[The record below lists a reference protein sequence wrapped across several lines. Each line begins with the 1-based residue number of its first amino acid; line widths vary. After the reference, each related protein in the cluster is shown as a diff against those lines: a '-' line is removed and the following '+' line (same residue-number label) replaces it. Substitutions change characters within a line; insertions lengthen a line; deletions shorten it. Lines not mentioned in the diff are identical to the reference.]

1 MRSAPEPRA
10 RPFPPSPAVA
20 QIRLN
25 KKYYDDRKVTDAGM
39 DFLEL
44 YYLDGSNPPQ
54 RILNRFIAACEAT
67 PGAIAVHC
75 KAGLGRTGTCIGCYL
90 MKHYKFTAAEVI
102 GWIRLCRPGRCVCV
116 CRRRRVRGRAPRRER
131 PRALR
136 T

>member
-1 MRSAPEPRA
+1 M
-10 RPFPPSPAVA
+10 

-102 GWIRLCRPGRCVCV
+102 GWIRLCRPGRCVWCV
-116 CRRRRVRGRAPRRER
+116 
-131 PRALR
+131 
-136 T
+136 